1 MKKILAFGASSSKQ
15 SINKKLAEHAASLME
30 GVEVITLDLN
40 DFEMPIYSVDKHEEI
55 GIPAAAVT
63 FKKHIAEADGII
75 LSIAEHNGTYTAA
88 FKNIYDWASKV
99 EQNMWLEKPMLLLS
113 TSPGGRGGI
122 TALNIAVER
131 FGYMGGKV
139 VGSLAVPS
147 FYDNFSDNEG
157 LTHQELKTSL
167 AELVST
173 LAEQL
178 TTEG

>member
-1 MKKILAFGASSSKQ
+1 MKKILAFGASSSKK
-15 SINKKLAEHAASLME
+15 SINKKMALYAASLMK
-30 GVEVITLDLN
+30 GAEVTTLDLN
-40 DFEMPIYSVDKHEEI
+40 DLEMPIYSVDRQEEL

-63 FKKHIAEADGII
+63 FKKHIAEADAII

-99 EQNMWLEKPMLLLS
+99 ERNMWLDKPMLLLS

-122 TALNIAVER
+122 TALEIAVER

-147 FYDNFSDNEG
+147 FYDNYSDEDG
-157 LTHQELKTSL
+157 LKDSGLLAQLSGLVKSL
-167 AELVST
+167 DEKISA
-173 LAEQL
+173 
-178 TTEG
+178 